1 MRSEVPTL
9 VTIRITIFE
18 HMTSCHLLETDKHF
32 EGTGCLQFQSRICRQ
47 QFSPNVLLLYRPLL
61 VQSRHV
67 FHSLRL
73 IIVMFCN
80 SGIQVRTATVASVNT
95 VLYTPV
101 CHRICILCVTY
112 CPWAEKQWFNWMMVL

>member
-9 VTIRITIFE
+9 VTVRITIFE
-18 HMTSCHLLETDKHF
+18 HMSPCHLLETNKHF
-32 EGTGCLQFQSRICRQ
+32 EGTGCLQFQSRISRQ
-47 QFSPNVLLLYRPLL
+47 QFSPNVLL
-61 VQSRHV
+61 VQSRRV

-112 CPWAEKQWFNWMMVL
+112 CPWAEEQWFNWMMVL